1 MKSLKSLQEIIF
13 PVRCLGCSALGL
25 EICSQCRG
33 KWNPHIYRS
42 WSKAAP
48 YFPIFSSIQYSTVA
62 SKVLL
67 AAKENNI
74 KLADDLLVQ
83 ALQKSFNYCAK
94 ERGLGLFVPIPSRHT
109 VARSRGRQFIT
120 ELSLQLSKST
130 GMETIESLSH
140 IRKVRDQSSL
150 DAKQRMVNIEGSMKS
165 LRYLSEKVILVDDL
179 VTTGATL
186 HEGARALR
194 ENGIEVIAAVTA
206 CIAEPLR

>member
-25 EICSQCRG
+25 EICSQCRS

-42 WSKAAP
+42 WSRTAP
-48 YFPIFSSIQYSTVA
+48 HFPIFSSIQYSTVA

-67 AAKENNI
+67 AAKESNI

-83 ALQKSFNYCAK
+83 ALQRSFHFCAK
-94 ERGLGLFVPIPSRHT
+94 ERGVGVFVPIPSRHA

-120 ELSLQLSKST
+120 ELSLRLSKGT
-130 GMETIESLSH
+130 GIETIEMLSH

-150 DAKQRMVNIEGSMKS
+150 DAKQRLVNIEGSMKS

-179 VTTGATL
+179 VTTGATI

>member
-1 MKSLKSLQEIIF
+1 MKSLRSLQEIIF

-25 EICSQCRG
+25 EICSQCRS

-42 WSKAAP
+42 WSRTAP

-83 ALQKSFNYCAK
+83 ALQKSFHFCAK
-94 ERGLGLFVPIPSRHT
+94 ERGVGLLVPIPSRHA

-120 ELSLQLSKST
+120 ELSMELSKSA
-130 GMETIESLSH
+130 GMATVECLTH

-150 DAKQRMVNIEGSMKS
+150 DAKQRVLNIEGSMQS
-165 LRYLSEKVILVDDL
+165 LRYLSEKVILIDDL

-206 CIAEPLR
+206 CVAEPLR

>member
-25 EICSQCRG
+25 EICSQCRS

-42 WSKAAP
+42 WSRTSP

-83 ALQKSFNYCAK
+83 ALQRSFHFCAK
-94 ERGLGLFVPIPSRHT
+94 ERGVGVLVPIPSRHA

-120 ELSLQLSKST
+120 ELSLRLSKGT
-130 GMETIESLSH
+130 GIETIEMLSH

-150 DAKQRMVNIEGSMKS
+150 DAKQRLVNIEGSMKS

-179 VTTGATL
+179 VTTGATI

>member
-25 EICSQCRG
+25 EICSQCRS

-42 WSKAAP
+42 WSRTSP

-83 ALQKSFNYCAK
+83 ALQRSFHFCAK
-94 ERGLGLFVPIPSRHT
+94 ERGVGVLVPIPSRHE

-120 ELSLQLSKST
+120 ELSLRLSKGT
-130 GMETIESLSH
+130 GIETIEMLSH

-150 DAKQRMVNIEGSMKS
+150 DAKQRLVNIEGSMKS

-179 VTTGATL
+179 VTTGATI

>member
-25 EICSQCRG
+25 EICSQCRS

-42 WSKAAP
+42 WSRTAP
-48 YFPIFSSIQYSTVA
+48 HFPIFSSIQYSTVA

-83 ALQKSFNYCAK
+83 ALQRSFHFCAK
-94 ERGLGLFVPIPSRHT
+94 ERGVGVFVPIPSRHA

-120 ELSLQLSKST
+120 ELSLRLSKGT
-130 GMETIESLSH
+130 GIETIEMLSH

-150 DAKQRMVNIEGSMKS
+150 DAKQRLLNIEGSMKS

-179 VTTGATL
+179 VTTGATI

>member
-1 MKSLKSLQEIIF
+1 MKSLKSLQEIVF

-25 EICSQCRG
+25 EICSQCRS

-42 WSKAAP
+42 WSRTSP

-83 ALQKSFNYCAK
+83 ALQRSFHFCAK
-94 ERGLGLFVPIPSRHT
+94 ERGVGVLVPIPSRHA

-120 ELSLQLSKST
+120 ELSLRLSKGT
-130 GMETIESLSH
+130 GIETIEMLSH

-150 DAKQRMVNIEGSMKS
+150 DAKQRLVNIEGSMKS

-179 VTTGATL
+179 VTTGATI

>member
-25 EICSQCRG
+25 EICSQCRS

-42 WSKAAP
+42 WSRTSP

-83 ALQKSFNYCAK
+83 ALQRSFHFCAK
-94 ERGLGLFVPIPSRHT
+94 ERGVGVFVPIPSRHA

-120 ELSLQLSKST
+120 ELSLRLSKGT
-130 GMETIESLSH
+130 GIETIEMLSH

-150 DAKQRMVNIEGSMKS
+150 DAKQRLVNIEGSMKS

-179 VTTGATL
+179 VTTGATI